1 MRLRT
6 IITSAALS
14 PTGPFRHAC
23 DFLIVS
29 TEESGSA
36 LPCFASA
43 PSPASTSFIVNFVED
58 LSLMVSRIFFAAAV
72 CSGPIPSPLIRE
84 MLYLANHISLAFRVE
99 SLSKQH
105 FIYCIHHCLNRRD
118 DNVFARFFR
127 RHDVA
132 ILVFDLD
139 GDYCQRVRAA
149 CY

>member
-1 MRLRT
+1 MRLST

-43 PSPASTSFIVNFVED
+43 LSPASTSFIVNFVED

-84 MLYLANHISLAFRVE
+84 MLYLANHINLAFRVE
-99 SLSKQH
+99 SLS
-105 FIYCIHHCLNRRD
+105 
-118 DNVFARFFR
+118 
-127 RHDVA
+127 
-132 ILVFDLD
+132 
-139 GDYCQRVRAA
+139 
-149 CY
+149 